1 MANDTSDRF
10 GLPLLQSGQ
19 AQKELTHN
27 EALALIDMLLHP
39 CAQSAT
45 LTAPPVGAAIGQC
58 WIVASTATAEWSG
71 HDDEIACLTSG
82 GWRFVAPRAGTRVS
96 TADDGVTRVF
106 DGSAWTLD
114 AVRPDG
120 LYVAGVRVAGARAA
134 AIADPAGG
142 GVVDAEARAAVGL
155 VLSALRGHGLIA

>member
-1 MANDTSDRF
+1 MTGTSDRF
-10 GLPLLQSGQ
+10 GLPLLQAGQ

-39 CAQSAT
+39 RVESAM
-45 LTAPPVGAAIGQC
+45 LTAPPSGAAVGQC

-71 HDDEIACLTSG
+71 YDGHLVCLTSG
-82 GWRFVAPRAGTRVS
+82 GWRLVAPRAGMRVS
-96 TADDGVTRVF
+96 TADDGLTRTH

-120 LYVAGVRVAGARAA
+120 FYAGGIRVVGARAS
-134 AIADPAGG
+134 AIVDPAGG
-142 GVVDAEARAAVGL
+142 SVVDAEARTVVGQI
-155 VLSALRGHGLIA
+155 LSAMRGHGLIA